1 MKDGFLCGG
10 FNLTSWFYHEVHF
23 GASFQAPLNFELDL
37 KQLWKYN
44 Y

>member
-23 GASFQAPLNFELDL
+23 GASFQAPLNCELDL